1 MTTRRVIWAL
11 LVAWGCSDPPDIVE
25 QVLALPATPPDWRTH
40 PAVIAHRQL
49 APPPADAELETLLW
63 FWRCPRGTNPLEPDG
78 ATRARFLRECRRD
91 PALLAEW
98 QHLLPPGEVSAK
110 LVRMWRE
117 REREPLERLR
127 LAGHRFDGEAESP
140 EETRRRARDAR
151 GTDGAWHLEDYATS
165 GDEAVLPILR
175 ALGAEDRPQ
184 VSVTALALLHD
195 LGTPADCR
203 AAVAGLLRLAVSDR
217 DDDRDDALR
226 ALVDREWPGREEW
239 LTSLLRDEVTW
250 TRYVEWPLERFAL
263 EAPHRRLPVLR
274 ELLASENHR
283 ARAGAVACL
292 LAIALQEDGE
302 AALRLLL
309 PWLKD
314 PGWAPRE
321 RRVELLRRLL
331 ELRVPEGAA
340 GVREVLRSGNAKERL
355 LAARILAPE
364 RDPKALDE
372 LRRQWDRVGAWQ
384 ESDVLKELIAGGG
397 IDAGEAVAGIVKVAR
412 LLASYRAELAMEGD
426 GNRPETW
433 WPVGGRHT
441 LYACLARE
449 PGEMAER
456 LAPALLTRADELFA
470 TEPATAL
477 ELLVLVHGWPCRS
490 ASLDLVRR
498 IAEGRAP
505 PRCIR
510 AGIKGRDHVREHAAD
525 ELQRLV
531 EGGGVAG
538 GFAAAIT
545 GDARAVFASVDAAAQ
560 RALLAAARLGPV
572 VLPVESVLPLLDAR
586 DFGLATTAA
595 RYLESV
601 DDPAARAAL
610 HERGLGPEPRA
621 PWEAALRAERKA
633 AGGPIEIYF
642 WSDEHQGGRETT
654 TIRCFADHV
663 ELAHSDEGGRE
674 WRRPLPPGE
683 WRELKAFLERNRID
697 ELPDLPCQAAD
708 GIWHHYLHVTREG
721 AAALYVNNPGN
732 SWPDDAI
739 YEKLAFRFQSLR
751 QRGEFELHYA

>member
-1 MTTRRVIWAL
+1 
-11 LVAWGCSDPPDIVE
+11 
-25 QVLALPATPPDWRTH
+25 
-40 PAVIAHRQL
+40 
-49 APPPADAELETLLW
+49 
-63 FWRCPRGTNPLEPDG
+63 
-78 ATRARFLRECRRD
+78 
-91 PALLAEW
+91 
-98 QHLLPPGEVSAK
+98 
-110 LVRMWRE
+110 
-117 REREPLERLR
+117 
-127 LAGHRFDGEAESP
+127 
-140 EETRRRARDAR
+140 
-151 GTDGAWHLEDYATS
+151 
-165 GDEAVLPILR
+165 
-175 ALGAEDRPQ
+175 
-184 VSVTALALLHD
+184 
-195 LGTPADCR
+195 
-203 AAVAGLLRLAVSDR
+203 
-217 DDDRDDALR
+217 
-226 ALVDREWPGREEW
+226 
-239 LTSLLRDEVTW
+239 
-250 TRYVEWPLERFAL
+250 
-263 EAPHRRLPVLR
+263 
-274 ELLASENHR
+274 
-283 ARAGAVACL
+283 
-292 LAIALQEDGE
+292 
-302 AALRLLL
+302 
-309 PWLKD
+309 
-314 PGWAPRE
+314 
-321 RRVELLRRLL
+321 
-331 ELRVPEGAA
+331 
-340 GVREVLRSGNAKERL
+340 
-355 LAARILAPE
+355 
-364 RDPKALDE
+364 
-372 LRRQWDRVGAWQ
+372 
-384 ESDVLKELIAGGG
+384 
-397 IDAGEAVAGIVKVAR
+397 
-412 LLASYRAELAMEGD
+412 
-426 GNRPETW
+426 NRPETW

-441 LYACLARE
+441 LYAWLARE

-751 QRGEFELHYA
+751 QRGEFELHYACERDLPGLEVVVAERGLGVHRVVAKGKDIYVRMGFHRMDIAYRWFRVGREGLAEAVDDPAGERDEPYEFVHPCFWRMPLAGGVLFTDHVGLFYRPAKGEATLLVEGDLGRPTITPNRRWLFANWRPDGSDSDRLLRLDLRTRTLAPVEKPGPAELRSLAWLSVHSALLVCEGDWRDDGETAPHHLLDPESGRARPVAGDFGPFHRLAARCPRNNAEFWVEHSMRGRTVIELYDTRTFLATPVRSLPLDSVHRLHVDETANRLYVVYEGHLLRMPLWE